1 MNTIDFQART
11 GNSNEVVQVIM
22 SYDEDIDGIF
32 DKNIE
37 SVLFEDKEVVGL
49 LTGEQYLDLEKQG
62 CEAINEKKIW
72 QLENYEP

>member
-11 GNSNEVVQVIM
+11 GNGSEVVQVIM

-37 SVLFEDKEVVGL
+37 SVKFEDKEVVGL

>member
-1 MNTIDFQART
+1 MDTINFQART
-11 GNSNEVVQVIM
+11 GNGSEVVQVIM
-22 SYDEDIDGIF
+22 SYDEDIDVIF
-32 DKNIE
+32 DKNIG
-37 SVLFEDKEVVGL
+37 SVLFEDNEVVGL

>member
-11 GNSNEVVQVIM
+11 GNGSEVVQVIM
-22 SYDEDIDGIF
+22 FYDEDIDGIF
-32 DKNIE
+32 DKNID

>member
-11 GNSNEVVQVIM
+11 GNGSEVVQVIM

-37 SVLFEDKEVVGL
+37 SVNAFNRYILVSILRSF
-49 LTGEQYLDLEKQG
+49 
-62 CEAINEKKIW
+62 NSF
-72 QLENYEP
+72 NYY